1 MKFEKNAMEK
11 SLKIMD
17 KKKKN
22 KRTNND
28 LQNTTQKTNDRATIN
43 PLKIVGELRCS
54 GKVISSCFPSGI
66 CYVTLVT
73 NLVTSHKGG
82 KDQIVIMT
90 SRIYPWSFVIQVF
103 RNG

>member
-43 PLKIVGELRCS
+43 PRKIMG
-54 GKVISSCFPSGI
+54 GI

>member
-43 PLKIVGELRCS
+43 P
-54 GKVISSCFPSGI
+54 
-66 CYVTLVT
+66 
-73 NLVTSHKGG
+73 
-82 KDQIVIMT
+82 
-90 SRIYPWSFVIQVF
+90 
-103 RNG
+103 